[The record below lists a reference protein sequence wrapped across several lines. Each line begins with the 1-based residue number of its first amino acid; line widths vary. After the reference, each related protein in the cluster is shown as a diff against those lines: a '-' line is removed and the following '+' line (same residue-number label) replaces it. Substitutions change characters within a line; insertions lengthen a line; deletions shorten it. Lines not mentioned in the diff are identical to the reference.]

1 VRLNTK
7 IFSSVSTKSFVF
19 GFVILMAC
27 AAFVFT
33 GFGSLN
39 PGNLFGLDPNTAA
52 QVGSEKIDMQQ
63 FSAVISSQLSAD
75 TPPEQRRA
83 LAQQVIQQM
92 IQEKVLAEQA
102 KKIGWLASD
111 SEMTVLIKS
120 VPQFQ
125 NPQTKQFDIQLFKN
139 YVASQQM
146 SELSFY
152 AFLKQQ
158 LEIQKMRNLLYLP
171 SPFPSKL
178 AETQN
183 KINNTEFNLQYAIIS
198 IPDATLK
205 TKISEQAKKYA
216 EDKANQSNL
225 NELFQN
231 SKNQFQQKAQ
241 VKAQS
246 ILISYKTAQRA
257 QGEAL
262 KRTQDDA
269 KNLVNQIESKLKSGS
284 DFSTLASE
292 TNDDLSAKNNKGNIG
307 FVDETN
313 IDPKSAQAVLALT
326 SQNPLSGIIETP
338 FGYRIFKFVEGK
350 PAISKTF
357 DDVKLQL
364 AEQLLGNQVKQKF
377 DTDLQK
383 DINDAITAKNISK
396 LNTILSENK
405 ISWHY
410 ISKLYK
416 VSDPFVNELG
426 MASNLAQNVFS
437 LKNPGDII
445 PKTLDFGTK
454 KAIIK
459 LVSRSTP
466 TTTSE
471 QLEALKKQMMAST
484 SQEFAT
490 SSQQYLLK
498 SYEKSDKIKINPA
511 LLN

>member
-1 VRLNTK
+1 MRLNTR
-7 IFSSVSTKSFVF
+7 IFSSVSTKSFIF

-63 FSAVISSQLSAD
+63 FSAIISSQLSAE
-75 TPPEQRRA
+75 TPPEQRKA
-83 LAQQVIQQM
+83 VVHQVIQQM

-102 KKIGWLASD
+102 KKIGWIASD

-125 NPQTKQFDIQLFKN
+125 NPQTKQFELQLFKN
-139 YVASQQM
+139 YIASQQM

-171 SPFPSKL
+171 SPLPNKL

-183 KINNTEFNLQYAIIS
+183 KINNTEFNLQYVIVS
-198 IPDATLK
+198 IPDSTLK
-205 TKISEQAKKYA
+205 AKISEQAKKYA
-216 EDKANQSNL
+216 DDKTNQSNL
-225 NELFQN
+225 NALFQN

-241 VKAQS
+241 IKVQS

-257 QGEAL
+257 QGDAL
-262 KRTQDDA
+262 NRTQDDA
-269 KNLVNQIESKLKSGS
+269 KNLVNQIKNKLKSGA

-292 TNDDLSAKNNKGNIG
+292 TNDDLAAKNNKGNIG
-307 FVDETN
+307 YVDETN
-313 IDPKSAQAVLALT
+313 IDPKSAQAVLTLNV
-326 SQNPLSGIIETP
+326 QNPLSSVIETP

-350 PAISKTF
+350 PAVSKTF
-357 DDVKLQL
+357 NDVKVQL
-364 AEQLLGNQVKQKF
+364 AEQLLSNQIKQKF
-377 DTDLQK
+377 DTELQK
-383 DINDAITAKNISK
+383 DIHEAITAKNISK
-396 LNTILSENK
+396 LNAILSENK

-410 ISKLYK
+410 ASKLYK
-416 VSDPFVNELG
+416 VSDPFMNELG
-426 MASNLAQNVFS
+426 TASNLAQNVFS
-437 LKNPGDII
+437 LKSPGDII
-445 PKTLDFGTK
+445 PKILEFGTK

-459 LVSRSTP
+459 LVSRNSPSSTN
-466 TTTSE
+466 E
-471 QLEALKKQMMAST
+471 QLEALKKQMMVST

-490 SSQQYLLK
+490 SSQQFLLK

>member
-1 VRLNTK
+1 VRLNTR

-39 PGNLFGLDPNTAA
+39 PANLFGLDPNTAA
-52 QVGSEKIDMQQ
+52 QVGSEKIEMQQ
-63 FSAVISSQLSAD
+63 FSAVISSQLSAE
-75 TPPEQRRA
+75 TPPEQRKA
-83 LAQQVIQQM
+83 LANKVIQQM

-102 KKIGWLASD
+102 KNIGWIAND
-111 SEMTVLIKS
+111 SEMSVLIKS

-125 NPQTKQFDIQLFKN
+125 NPETKQFDIQLFKN
-139 YVASQQM
+139 YVANQQM

-158 LEIQKMRNLLYLP
+158 LEVQKMHNLLYMP
-171 SPFPSKL
+171 SPFPNNL
-178 AETQN
+178 AVEQN

-198 IPDATLK
+198 IPDITLK
-205 TKISEQAKKYA
+205 AKISEQAKKYA
-216 EDKANQSNL
+216 DDKANQANL

-241 VKAQS
+241 VKVQS

-257 QGEAL
+257 QGNAL
-262 KRTQDDA
+262 KRTQDEA
-269 KNLVNQIESKLKSGS
+269 KNLANQIESKLKSGS

-292 TNDDLSAKNNKGNIG
+292 TNDDLAAKNNKGNIG
-307 FVDETN
+307 YVDETN
-313 IDPKSAQAVLALT
+313 IDSKSAQAVLSLT
-326 SQNPLSGIIETP
+326 SQNPLSGLIETP

-383 DINDAITAKNISK
+383 NINEAISAKNLSK
-396 LNTILSENK
+396 LNSILVENK

-416 VSDPFVNELG
+416 VSEPFINELG
-426 MASNLAQNVFS
+426 MTTNLAQNIFS

-459 LVSRSTP
+459 LVSRNNP
-466 TTTSE
+466 TTSNE
-471 QLEALKKQMMAST
+471 QLESLKKQMMSST

-490 SSQQYLLK
+490 ISQQSIIK
-498 SYEKSDKIKINPA
+498 SYENSGKIKINPA